1 MNNMGV
7 TANENQAM
15 VAGLPLCKRGW
26 LASNG
31 ARALLLAALAAA
43 FLAIA
48 SLAGC
53 AAVPQAE
60 REFLSDRIMQRQEDG
75 LESGLEGH
83 DFPRREGS
91 VGGSSGSGGGC
102 GC

>member
-1 MNNMGV
+1 MKIKIICC
-7 TANENQAM
+7 T
-15 VAGLPLCKRGW
+15 
-26 LASNG
+26 
-31 ARALLLAALAAA
+31 LLISI
-43 FLAIA
+43 FLAN
-48 SLAGC
+48 C
-53 AAVPQAE
+53 AFVHQKD
-60 REFLSDRIMQRQEDG
+60 REFLANPIMQRTDDA